1 MSKNNHSDKNK
12 ESLSNVG
19 KKWTDEEEAM
29 LLDELNNNID
39 IQVIAQSHNRTT
51 NGINARCKLIAYEM
65 YTNNVSTEEICKKMK
80 LNESELMDTIKQM
93 ENKPKR
99 GRKKLNEKIQSSIYD
114 GLENEDTSLKNENDI
129 KEIKKDIE
137 EIKNNIKELVS
148 MMKALYEFEH
158 S

>member
-1 MSKNNHSDKNK
+1 MSKINHSDKNK
-12 ESLSNVG
+12 ELLSNVG

-51 NGINARCKLIAYEM
+51 NGINARCKLIAYKM
-65 YTNNVSTEEICKKMK
+65 YTNNISTEEICKKTK

-99 GRKKLNEKIQSSIYD
+99 GRKKLNEKIQSIND
-114 GLENEDTSLKNENDI
+114 GLETEDTSLKNENDI
-129 KEIKKDIE
+129 KEMKKDIE
-137 EIKNNIKELVS
+137 EIKNNIKELVA